1 MARLILSFM
10 VLVSSGVA
18 QGESQVMCQEAFAKT
33 IAVQQIEYLRRAYA
47 RATDQIG
54 LADEASVEAGRA
66 VYRTIFAKDATFAV
80 TGPGTSPLPADGPD
94 GWVDVVLGALGP
106 MGPTQH
112 LIGTQLVDIESITFD
127 SDCQVTDG
135 RARMESYVQA
145 WHDTTDE
152 QVWLFIGTYLDE
164 VVFTPGVGWQ
174 IKHMELRRV
183 TGEMRPMAAAAS

>member
-1 MARLILSFM
+1 
-10 VLVSSGVA
+10 
-18 QGESQVMCQEAFAKT
+18 MCQEAFAKT

-80 TGPGTSPLPADGPD
+80 TGPETSPLSADGPD

-112 LIGTQLVDIESITFD
+112 LIGTQIVDIESITFD
-127 SDCQVTDG
+127 SDCQVTGG
-135 RARMESYVQA
+135 RATWKATSKPGMTR
-145 WHDTTDE
+145 
-152 QVWLFIGTYLDE
+152 GTSRCGSLSAPIWMKSSLHPASAGKSN
-164 VVFTPGVGWQ
+164 TWNC
-174 IKHMELRRV
+174 
-183 TGEMRPMAAAAS
+183 GE

>member
-1 MARLILSFM
+1 
-10 VLVSSGVA
+10 
-18 QGESQVMCQEAFAKT
+18 MCQEAFAKT

-80 TGPGTSPLPADGPD
+80 TGPETSSLSADGPD

-135 RARMESYVQA
+135 RASMESYVQA